1 MVRKSNAMERKV
13 GSAGESAHP
22 EAKSLA
28 TKRYTLHKRLKML
41 QTGREAKPG
50 RASKKRPRAPSSN
63 YLRSTML
70 ALAKVLATLPTAFR
84 TKKVSSSPAAPV
96 WVPIWLENDPA
107 YFCCLTKKHTTQI
120 NMMDHTHGPHRKAR
134 KTKTAQAERPRSC
147 ASSN

>member
-50 RASKKRPRAPSSN
+50 RASKERPRAPSSHC
-63 YLRSTML
+63 LRSAAL
-70 ALAKVLATLPTAFR
+70 ALGAVLTTLSTALR
-84 TKKVSSSPAAPV
+84 T
-96 WVPIWLENDPA
+96 
-107 YFCCLTKKHTTQI
+107 
-120 NMMDHTHGPHRKAR
+120 
-134 KTKTAQAERPRSC
+134 
-147 ASSN
+147 